1 MRDHLFEVDTTPPFL
16 DTTRIMQRADEVGAI
31 QRMLTDP
38 QTTTVV
44 LVGDAGTGKST
55 LAALLYHRFLMAKKA
70 GLPAPHHLV
79 WLSMSSYTTFP
90 DMLAGLLQSLHALE
104 LDFALLKP
112 QQQISSLLR
121 ALRRNRENAL
131 IVLDQ
136 FEELVHSKRKELQ
149 DIETNDSELSALF
162 FEMLQTNLGNSR
174 VLMTS
179 RKALFN
185 EPDSE
190 EGSVRSYLVSRI
202 SVPEGTALLQR
213 YGIHASSEELSMV
226 WQRCSGHVF
235 ALVLFCALV
244 HISGVTSTTLLHSN
258 EYQAVWQGDVLTNLV
273 SLLSRR
279 LNLMQ
284 RQMMR
289 GLSLFN
295 EPVPSYA
302 IIATMS
308 NGNQPLDDVYGGQF
322 TNRFNRELQT
332 LTQLSVFQ
340 TISLPNKEM
349 RFTLHPVLRQYI
361 LEHYVDVE
369 TEKVDGQDVASLGVS
384 GPLNPLQTNPEA
396 QHIALAAGHRQVANY
411 YCAFMKEHY
420 PSREQ
425 RTGLQDVTPLIS
437 AIRHLCL
444 GYQWQ
449 AACDLLFAEG
459 LHQSLPRWGAWRTL
473 AGLYIA
479 LISPS
484 GMIQRRDEGLVTS
497 LLAALY
503 GQLGDYARSES
514 YFDRALVIQRDA
526 KDVRGEAVTLANR
539 GELCRMRGESAQAQ
553 QYFQQAI
560 ALTGKSQNL
569 SNRQDIHL
577 RSIVLH
583 NMGLLYHIEKEY
595 ATAFNCYVAALR
607 LTYQLQEQYDKGTIL
622 TNLGLLLY
630 EQGQHRESFAVL
642 LAVLRLRQSLQDSGT
657 TLLARFLFG
666 VEQKMGTEAYKHLCE
681 QAVATQ
687 EEVFAQLMATQAT
700 A

>member
-55 LAALLYHRFLMAKKA
+55 LAALLYHRLLMAKNA
-70 GLPAPHHLV
+70 GMPAPYHLV

-90 DMLAGLLQSLHALE
+90 DMLAGLLNSLHALE
-104 LDFALLKP
+104 PDFALLRP
-112 QQQISSLLR
+112 QQQVSSLLR
-121 ALRRNRENAL
+121 ALRRTQENAL
-131 IVLDQ
+131 VVLDQ
-136 FEELVHSKRKELQ
+136 FEELLHHEHTAIQGTETSDRELA
-149 DIETNDSELSALF
+149 ALF

-174 VLMTS
+174 LLLTS
-179 RKALFN
+179 REMLFDEQDN
-185 EPDSE
+185 EES
-190 EGSVRSYLVSRI
+190 SVRSYLVSRI
-202 SVPEGTALLQR
+202 STPEGTALLQR
-213 YGIHASSEELSMV
+213 YGINGSSEELSMV

-244 HISGVTSTTLLHSN
+244 HIGGVSPTTLLRSN
-258 EYQAVWQGDVLTNLV
+258 EYQALWQGEVLMNLV
-273 SLLSRR
+273 ALLSRH

-284 RQMMR
+284 RHMLR
-289 GLSLFN
+289 GLSLFD
-295 EPVPSYA
+295 EPVPAYA

-308 NGNQPLDDVYGGQF
+308 DGNQSFDNLYGGQF
-322 TNRFNRELQT
+322 IDRFNRELHM
-332 LTQLSVFQ
+332 LAQLSVFQ
-340 TISLPNKEM
+340 AVSLPGKEM
-349 RFTLHPVLRQYI
+349 RFTLHPVLRHYI
-361 LEHYVDVE
+361 LAHYLE
-369 TEKVDGQDVASLGVS
+369 TDTGKADGQGAASLGVS
-384 GPLNPLQTNPEA
+384 GPLNPMQTEPEA

-420 PSREQ
+420 PPRER

-449 AACDLLFAEG
+449 AACDLLFAEE

-473 AGLYIA
+473 SSLYVA

-497 LLAALY
+497 LLATLY
-503 GQLGDYARSES
+503 GQLGDYSQSQS
-514 YFDRALVIQRDA
+514 YFDRALMIQRDL

-553 QYFQQAI
+553 QYFEQAI
-560 ALTGKSQNL
+560 ASGKPQDPSE
-569 SNRQDIHL
+569 RQDIHL

-583 NMGLLYHIEKEY
+583 NMGLLYHTRKDY
-595 ATAFNCYVAALR
+595 AAAFHCYVHALR
-607 LTYQLQEQYDKGTIL
+607 LTYKLQEQYDKGTIL

-630 EQGQHRESFAVL
+630 EQGQQRQSLAVL
-642 LAVLRLRQSLQDSGT
+642 LAALRLRQTLQDSGT

-666 VEQKMGTEAYKHLCE
+666 VEQKMGTEAYRQLCE
-681 QAVATQ
+681 QALATQ
-687 EEVFAQLMATQAT
+687 EEVFTHLMAAQAT